1 LGRRVTPPTPS
12 TGTASVNIPNLY
24 LRANGISGSSK
35 IAIYGAIAANSA
47 IAVSKF
53 VAAFFTG
60 SSAMLSEGIHSLV
73 DTGNGILL
81 LFGIK
86 LSKAPPDDK
95 HPFGYGNEIFFWSF
109 IVAILIFALGGGI
122 AIYEG
127 VRHILHPRQLEN
139 VQWNYVVLI
148 LAMIFEGSALRVA
161 LKQFNA
167 SRRNKPF
174 LRALQ
179 DSKDTS
185 TVAIVVEDT
194 AALIGLI
201 IALASVFLGHISGWP
216 YFDGLGSVLIG
227 LLLVSVSFF
236 FAAECKALLIGEGL
250 LPEDVDKIHRILEEE
265 SRVAVY
271 RRPLSLYFGPS
282 EVLVNLDVHFVDN
295 LTSDAIEETIDRIE
309 ARIKAALPAVN
320 RIYIEADT
328 IKTKK

>member
-1 LGRRVTPPTPS
+1 MTK
-12 TGTASVNIPNLY
+12 TA
-24 LRANGISGSSK
+24 GSSN
-35 IAIYGAIAANSA
+35 IAIFGAIAANSA

-73 DTGNGILL
+73 DTGNGMLL

-86 LSKAPPDDK
+86 LSKSPPDEK
-95 HPFGYGNEIFFWSF
+95 HPFGYGNEVFFWSF

-127 VRHILHPRQLEN
+127 VRHVLHPRQLEN
-139 VQWNYVVLI
+139 VQWNYLVLA
-148 LAMIFEGSALRVA
+148 LAMV
-161 LKQFNA
+161 NV

-174 LRALQ
+174 LRALR

-185 TVAIVVEDT
+185 TIAIVVEDS
-194 AALIGLI
+194 AALIGLM
-201 IALASVFLGHISGWP
+201 IALLSVFLGHVSGWP
-216 YFDGLGSVLIG
+216 YFDGIGSILIG
-227 LLLVSVSFF
+227 LLLVGVSFF

-250 LPEDVDKIHRILEEE
+250 LPEEVEEIQRVLEEE
-265 SRVAVY
+265 TRVLAY

-282 EVLVNLDVHFVDN
+282 EVLVNLDVNFVDE
-295 LTSDAIEETIDRIE
+295 LTSDEIEVTIDRIE
-309 ARIKAALPAVN
+309 ARIKTALPAVN
-320 RIYIEADT
+320 RIYIEADS

>member
-1 LGRRVTPPTPS
+1 MTK
-12 TGTASVNIPNLY
+12 TA
-24 LRANGISGSSK
+24 GSSN
-35 IAIYGAIAANSA
+35 IAIFGAIAANSA

-73 DTGNGILL
+73 DTGNGMLL

-86 LSKAPPDDK
+86 LSKSPPDEK
-95 HPFGYGNEIFFWSF
+95 HPFGYGNEVFFWSF

-127 VRHILHPRQLEN
+127 VRHVLHPRQLEN
-139 VQWNYVVLI
+139 VQWNYLVLI
-148 LAMIFEGSALRVA
+148 LAMVFEGSALRIA
-161 LKQFNA
+161 LKQFNV

-174 LRALQ
+174 LRALR

-185 TVAIVVEDT
+185 TVAIVVEDS
-194 AALIGLI
+194 AALIGLM
-201 IALASVFLGHISGWP
+201 IALLSVFLGHVSGWP
-216 YFDGLGSVLIG
+216 YFDGIGSILIG
-227 LLLVSVSFF
+227 LLLVCVSFF

-250 LPEDVDKIHRILEEE
+250 LPEEVEEIQQVLEQET
-265 SRVAVY
+265 RVLAY

-282 EVLVNLDVHFVDN
+282 EVLVNLDVNFVDE
-295 LTSDAIEETIDRIE
+295 LTSDEIEVTIDRIE
-309 ARIKAALPAVN
+309 ARIKTALPAVN
-320 RIYIEADT
+320 RIYIEADS

>member
-1 LGRRVTPPTPS
+1 M
-12 TGTASVNIPNLY
+12 A
-24 LRANGISGSSK
+24 GSSK

-86 LSKAPPDDK
+86 LSKSPPDDK

-109 IVAILIFALGGGI
+109 VVAILIFALGGGI

-139 VQWNYVVLI
+139 VQWNYVVLT

-179 DSKDTS
+179 DSKDTA
-185 TVAIVVEDT
+185 TVAIVVEDS
-194 AALIGLI
+194 AALIGLL
-201 IALASVFLGHISGWP
+201 IALASVFLGQISGWP
-216 YFDGLGSVLIG
+216 YFVGLGSVLIG

-236 FAAECKALLIGEGL
+236 FAAECKALLVGEGL
-250 LPEDVDKIHRILEEE
+250 LPENVEKIHQLLEDEP
-265 SRVAVY
+265 RVTAY
-271 RRPLSLYFGPS
+271 RRPLSLYFGPN
-282 EVLVNLDVHFVDN
+282 EVLVNLDVNFIDE
-295 LTSDAIEETIDRIE
+295 LTSDEIEETIDRIE
-309 ARIKAALPAVN
+309 AGIKAAIPPVN
-320 RIYIEADT
+320 RIYIEADS

>member
-1 LGRRVTPPTPS
+1 M
-12 TGTASVNIPNLY
+12 A
-24 LRANGISGSSK
+24 GSSK
-35 IAIYGAIAANSA
+35 VAIYGAIAANSA
-47 IAVSKF
+47 IAVCKF
-53 VAAFFTG
+53 VAAYFTG

-73 DTGNGILL
+73 DTGNGALL

-86 LSKAPPDDK
+86 LSKSPPDDK
-95 HPFGYGNEIFFWSF
+95 HPFGYGNEVFFWSF
-109 IVAILIFALGGGI
+109 VVAILIFALGGGI

-127 VRHILHPRQLEN
+127 IQHILHPRRLEN
-139 VQWNYVVLI
+139 MHWNYLVLI
-148 LAMIFEGSALRVA
+148 LAMVFEGSALRVA

-185 TVAIVVEDT
+185 TVAVVVEDT
-194 AALIGLI
+194 AALLGLL
-201 IALASVFLGHISGWP
+201 IALLSVFLGQISGWP

-236 FAAECKALLIGEGL
+236 FAAECKALLVGEGL
-250 LPEDVDKIHRILEEE
+250 LEEEVEKIHLILEKEP
-265 SRVAVY
+265 RVSVY
-271 RRPLSLYFGPS
+271 RRPLSLYFGPN
-282 EVLVNLDVHFVDN
+282 EVLVNLDVHFVDD
-295 LTSDAIEETIDRIE
+295 LSSDDIEETIDGIE
-309 ARIKAALPAVN
+309 ARIKTAIPAVN